1 MSKTQGRSDV
11 VTGGASGIGL
21 AIVTAFR
28 ALGDHVVSLDIEDSS
43 EANVSVNGDVREPSS
58 SAAAVAEALDARGC
72 LDVFVANAGIH
83 DGGAGFGLAA
93 DELNAV
99 ARRVMDIDVLGY
111 ILGAQAAASALTAS
125 QGSMIF
131 TLSDSTFL
139 AGQTG
144 AGVAYTAAKYAAH
157 GVMKWCAH
165 SLAPNVRVNAVA
177 PGGVVTGLQA
187 VSATGSGRGLFK
199 DAEAK
204 REVIRS
210 RNPLGTV
217 LEPSEVAQLYV
228 FLASDAARGMTGEVL
243 RPDGGLSVR

>member
-1 MSKTQGRSDV
+1 MACSTARPQTSSDARV
-11 VTGGASGIGL
+11 P
-21 AIVTAFR
+21 
-28 ALGDHVVSLDIEDSS
+28 SL
-43 EANVSVNGDVREPSS
+43 PT
-58 SAAAVAEALDARGC
+58 AAVAAAMDARGQ
-72 LDVFVANAGIH
+72 LDVLVVNAGIH
-83 DGGAGFGLAA
+83 DGGAGFALPA
-93 DELNAV
+93 DDLTAV
-99 ARRVMDIDVLGY
+99 TRRVMDIDVLGY
-111 ILGAQAAASALTAS
+111 ILSVQAAASALTAS
-125 QGSMIF
+125 RGSVIF

-165 SLAPNVRVNAVA
+165 SLAPDVRVNAVA
-177 PGGVVTGLQA
+177 PGGVVTHIQA
-187 VSATGSGRGLFK
+187 VAADGSARSLFV
-199 DAEAK
+199 DADAK

-217 LEPSEVAQLYV
+217 LEPSEVAELYV

>member
-1 MSKTQGRSDV
+1 MSKTQGRSVV

-21 AIVTAFR
+21 AIAAAFR
-28 ALGDHVVSLDIEDSS
+28 AIGDHVVSLDIEQSTA
-43 EANVSVNGDVREPSS
+43 ANLSVCGDVREPSS
-58 SAAAVAEALDARGC
+58 SVAAVAAAVDACGQ
-72 LDVFVANAGIH
+72 LDVLVVNAGIH
-83 DGGAGFGLAA
+83 DGGAGFGLPADDLAA
-93 DELNAV
+93 V
-99 ARRVMDIDVLGY
+99 TRRVMDIDVLGY
-111 ILGAQAAASALTAS
+111 ILSVQAAAPALAAS
-125 QGSMIF
+125 RGSVIF

-165 SLAPNVRVNAVA
+165 NLAPDVRVNAVA
-177 PGGVVTGLQA
+177 PGGVVTHIQA
-187 VSATGSGRGLFK
+187 VSADGSGRSLFV
-199 DAEAK
+199 DADAK

-228 FLASDAARGMTGEVL
+228 FLASEAARGMTGEVL

>member
-1 MSKTQGRSDV
+1 MSKALGRSVV

-21 AIVTAFR
+21 AIVAAFR
-28 ALGDHVVSLDIEDSS
+28 ALGDHVVSLDIEPSS
-43 EANVSVNGDVREPSS
+43 AANLSVCGDVREPSS
-58 SAAAVAEALDARGC
+58 STEAVEKAVGTCGR
-72 LDVFVANAGIH
+72 LDVLVVNAGIH
-83 DGGAGFGLAA
+83 DGGAGFGLPAA
-93 DELNAV
+93 DLTAV
-99 ARRVMDIDVLGY
+99 TRRVLDIDVLGY
-111 ILGAQAAASALTAS
+111 ILSVQAAASALTAS
-125 QGSMIF
+125 RGSVVF

-165 SLAPNVRVNAVA
+165 SLAPDVRVNAVA
-177 PGGVVTGLQA
+177 PGGVVTHIQA
-187 VSATGSGRGLFK
+187 VSADGSARSLFV